1 MTIFSP
7 LFSHPFLRHVCSF
20 LPQIITE
27 LLQQVATIPGAG
39 DRAVS
44 EGAQML
50 ALWCLMVSHTRRRK
64 CDTKA
69 KDQKLKKIKLSK
81 ETDWWW
87 DATWR
92 QTSVTEGHSGEAPA
106 SNKGSSSRKPVLSRR
121 KENITRGPEAET
133 YWACSGTIFAW
144 SAVNKEKG
152 ERKWG
157 RWGQREKDLVGSC
170 RLKGLWILF
179 QVEAVAGFWTD
190 KR

>member
-44 EGAQML
+44 EGAQRL
-50 ALWCLMVSHTRRRK
+50 ALWCLMVSHTHRRK

-81 ETDWWW
+81 ETDRVV
-87 DATWR
+87 DRLAFR
-92 QTSVTEGHSGEAPA
+92 DGRP
-106 SNKGSSSRKPVLSRR
+106 L
-121 KENITRGPEAET
+121 
-133 YWACSGTIFAW
+133 
-144 SAVNKEKG
+144 
-152 ERKWG
+152 WG
-157 RWGQREKDLVGSC
+157 GISKQ
-170 RLKGLWILF
+170 
-179 QVEAVAGFWTD
+179 
-190 KR
+190 